1 MESKIKFFIFFVF
14 TVFILGGCAVF
25 KGNQL
30 PDVGQFQST
39 NAKNQKIDAS
49 YDFSYYIDV
58 FSKQEISEKHRKPL
72 ENEFIEVMEE
82 SGLFSTLTKGKGSSD
97 IHIDARLIRNGS
109 PIGILGGA
117 ITGASLWTIPSW
129 ITINHEFSAD
139 VTMPN
144 YNVKHYNLTDTTKF
158 VQWLPMIFFAYT
170 LANNVEGETRKN
182 IYKNFILKIQ
192 NDQSLYAK
200 NKSSV
205 GSYVSGGDGSVEEK
219 WDY

>member
-30 PDVGQFQST
+30 PYVGQFQST
-39 NAKNQKIDAS
+39 NAKNQKIEAS
-49 YDFSYYIDV
+49 YDFSYYID
-58 FSKQEISEKHRKPL
+58 
-72 ENEFIEVMEE
+72 
-82 SGLFSTLTKGKGSSD
+82 
-97 IHIDARLIRNGS
+97 ARLIRNAS
-109 PIGILGGA
+109 PIGILGAA

-129 ITINHEFSAD
+129 ITINHEFTAD

-144 YNVKHYNLTDTTKF
+144 YKVKHYNLTDTTKF

-170 LANNVEGETRKN
+170 LANNVDGETRKN
-182 IYKNFILKIQ
+182 IYKNFILRIQ